1 MVRVSF
7 SISPITS
14 APCRFLT
21 CLTVYWISHLGD
33 RHWILR
39 NLTGAAMFKGKQM
52 MGRTELHEALEP
64 RRLMSASL
72 VSGVLTVKGT
82 TDADSLVL
90 SLKSGDLT
98 KLEVNVNSVTSDF
111 ALTSITK
118 VVVYGSAGNDMIKV
132 DNIFDVVP
140 FGVTEKGGDGNDLLI
155 GGNRI
160 DDVLGGLGDDELR
173 GMAGNDLLDGGD
185 GLDKFVGYAGNDSI
199 LGGLANDLLDG
210 GSGNDILKGGFG
222 DDLLKGSAGLD
233 SLFGDDG
240 LDQLFGGLNSD
251 FLDGGLGNDTLDG
264 GAALD
269 SLIGGLGDDHFVWDK
284 LTEIIDK
291 TVNDIF

>member
-82 TDADSLVL
+82 TSADSIVL

-132 DNIFDVVP
+132 DNIFGVVP

-160 DDVLGGLGDDELR
+160 DDLLGGLGDDELR
-173 GMAGNDLLDGGD
+173 GMAGNDP
-185 GLDKFVGYAGNDSI
+185 
-199 LGGLANDLLDG
+199 
-210 GSGNDILKGGFG
+210 
-222 DDLLKGSAGLD
+222 
-233 SLFGDDG
+233 
-240 LDQLFGGLNSD
+240 
-251 FLDGGLGNDTLDG
+251 LDG

-284 LTEIIDK
+284 ITEIIDK